1 MNVISDL
8 VTRICNVLVASDEGA
23 HASGSAILGDW
34 PGWAWAAFVIFI
46 LAMLTLDLG
55 VLHRKAHEV
64 KVKEALIWCAVWIT
78 LALSFNLLLLIT
90 KGKQIALEFLTG
102 YLIEYS
108 LSVDNIFV
116 FILIFTYFQ
125 VPAKYQHRVLFW
137 GILGALVMRAIM
149 IFAGV
154 ALINAFHWV
163 IFFFGAL
170 LIFSGLKMAFSKGK
184 KMEPEKN
191 PIIKLV
197 KSYVPVTS
205 EYHGQRFFVNI
216 HGKKFATPLFVILI
230 LIEVTDLVF
239 AVDSIP
245 AILGITR
252 NAFIVFTSN
261 VFAILGLRSLYFALA
276 GVMGMFAYLHYG
288 LSAVLV
294 FVGIKMIVN
303 GIMEE
308 GFIPIELSLA
318 VVVLLL
324 AGSVIASIIARK
336 RSGGGE
342 EVHGSH

>member
-1 MNVISDL
+1 ML
-8 VTRICNVLVASDEGA
+8 ASGDA
-23 HASGSAILGDW
+23 HETGSAILGDW
-34 PGWAWAAFVIFI
+34 PGWAWAAFVVFI

-64 KVKEALIWCAVWIT
+64 KMKEALAWCAVWVS
-78 LALSFNLLLLIT
+78 LALLFNLLLLFT
-90 KGKQIALEFLTG
+90 KGKRIALEFLTG

-125 VPAKYQHRVLFW
+125 VPSKYQHRVLFW
-137 GILGALVMRAIM
+137 GILGALIMRAIM

-163 IFFFGAL
+163 IFVFGAL
-170 LIFSGLKMAFSKGK
+170 LIFSGIKMAFAKGK

-191 PIIKLV
+191 PVIILV
-197 KSYVPVTS
+197 RKYVPVTP
-205 EYHGQRFFVNI
+205 EFHGQRFFVNI
-216 HGKKFATPLFVILI
+216 HGKLFATPLFVILI
-230 LIEVTDLVF
+230 LIEVTDLIF
-239 AVDSIP
+239 AIDSIP

-294 FVGIKMIVN
+294 FVGIKMIAN
-303 GIMEE
+303 GIMED
-308 GFIPIELSLA
+308 GFIPVELSLG
-318 VVVLLL
+318 VVVTLL
-324 AGSVIASIIARK
+324 AASVIASVIAK
-336 RSGGGE
+336 RRTDAAKSAQDSSFGT
-342 EVHGSH
+342 H